1 MQSLNNCSGQ
11 INYCLIKQFQQRLT
25 STDSDFATADD
36 FNNYFIYS
44 VEGIIGSYY
53 WDWAKL

>member
-1 MQSLNNCSGQ
+1 MQLNNCSGQ

-25 STDSDFATADD
+25 STDPDFATADD
-36 FNNYFIYS
+36 FNNYFIDS
-44 VEGIIGSYY
+44 VEEIVGSYY